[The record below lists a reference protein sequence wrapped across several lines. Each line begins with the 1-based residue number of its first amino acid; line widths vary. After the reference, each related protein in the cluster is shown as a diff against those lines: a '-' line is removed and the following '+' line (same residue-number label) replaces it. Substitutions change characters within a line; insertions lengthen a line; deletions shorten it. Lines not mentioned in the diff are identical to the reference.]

1 MDLNADLG
9 ESFGAWTMGDDAAML
24 AIVSSANVAC
34 GFHGGDPIGIV
45 TTLRAAASAGVRVGA
60 HPSYRDRAGFG
71 RRHIEMAADE
81 LTADVAYQLSALS
94 GLATAAGAPLAYV
107 KPHGALYNTMAGN
120 EQVANA
126 VYDAMQLATPSLP
139 VMGLAGSPGLRWARE
154 RGIGTIAEAFVDRGY
169 RADGTLVPRAEPGAV
184 LHDADVAAM
193 RMVRFVTEGVMETVD
208 GGTIALQADS
218 VCVHGDSPAALAM
231 ARRTRAALEAAGVTV
246 SAP

>member
-24 AIVSSANVAC
+24 EIVSSANVAC
-34 GFHGGDPIGIV
+34 GFHGGDPIGIIA
-45 TTLRAAASAGVRVGA
+45 TLTAAASAGVRVGA

-71 RRHIEMAADE
+71 RRYVEMASDE
-81 LTADVAYQLSALS
+81 LTADVAYQLAALD
-94 GLATAAGAPLAYV
+94 GLARAAGAPLAYV

-120 EQVANA
+120 EKVAHA
-126 VYDAMQLATPSLP
+126 VYDAMQLVTPALP
-139 VMGLAGSPGLRWARE
+139 VMGLAGSAGLCWAAE

-169 RADGTLVPRAEPGAV
+169 RADGTLVPRSEPGAV
-184 LHDADVAAM
+184 LHDADTAAA

-208 GGTIALQADS
+208 GGTIELAAQS
-218 VCVHGDSPAALAM
+218 VCVHGDSPSALEM

-246 SAP
+246 SAL